1 MEIPPVPS
9 HNWKFFMGFI
19 VGLITAFIIMIIIA
33 NTVPASQPPPPP
45 PPPPPVTP
53 QTPIVAPTVSGYS

>member
-1 MEIPPVPS
+1 METPVPS

-19 VGLITAFIIMIIIA
+19 VGLLMAFITMIIIA

-45 PPPPPVTP
+45 PPVT